1 MGMAEFGVPLILG
14 GLGAAGSA
22 LSGGAEGRIGSFGRG
37 SLAPTRRDLDPTML
51 GRSVAPIESLL
62 AALAGR
68 VSQPYTAPAAV
79 VQPPPM
85 FQGGGLPMPIGTT
98 GVDPALQR
106 PGLLGTPGLNFG
118 DRGYFSGA
126 YNPGRGT
133 RQYSDL
139 GMQNLGRIQQTP
151 PDVPEV
157 GAGLPQ
163 MQSAMELLGVHSD
176 PMGNL
181 FMDQTGLFTGANQGE
196 DGVNDHSP
204 EADPERPDPSGDP
217 QPTDPSS
224 PCGPGYEYDW
234 TLERCIKSDDP
245 CPGPHWEYDGVGC
258 RDV

>member
-1 MGMAEFGVPLILG
+1 MGMESVGVPLILG

-118 DRGYFSGA
+118 NEGYFSGA
-126 YNPGRGT
+126 YQPRGYA
-133 RQYSDL
+133 QPE
-139 GMQNLGRIQQTP
+139 MQNLGRIQQTP

-163 MQSAMELLGVHSD
+163 LQSAMELLGVHSD

-196 DGVNDHSP
+196 DGVNDTTP
-204 EADPERPDPSGDP
+204 EADNEPNREPDGPCAQYGSGWTYDPVTNLCSPPSP
-217 QPTDPSS
+217 
-224 PCGPGYEYDW
+224 
-234 TLERCIKSDDP
+234 
-245 CPGPHWEYDGVGC
+245 
-258 RDV
+258 

>member
-1 MGMAEFGVPLILG
+1 MGMAEVGVPLILG

-22 LSGGAEGRIGSFGRG
+22 LSGGAEGRIGSFGQG
-37 SLAPTRRDLDPTML
+37 SLAPTRQDLDPTML

-118 DRGYFSGA
+118 NEGYFSGA
-126 YNPGRGT
+126 YQPRGYA
-133 RQYSDL
+133 QPE
-139 GMQNLGRIQQTP
+139 MQNLGRIQQTP

-163 MQSAMELLGVHSD
+163 LQSAMELLGVHSD

-181 FMDQTGLFTGANQGE
+181 FMDQTGLFTGAGGNQGQ
-196 DGVNDHSP
+196 DGVNDLSP
-204 EADPERPDPSGDP
+204 EADNEPNRDPDGPCAQYGSGWTYDPVTNLCSPPSP
-217 QPTDPSS
+217 
-224 PCGPGYEYDW
+224 
-234 TLERCIKSDDP
+234 
-245 CPGPHWEYDGVGC
+245 
-258 RDV
+258 

>member
-1 MGMAEFGVPLILG
+1 MGMEAALPYIIG

-22 LSGGAEGRIGSFGRG
+22 LSGGAEGRIGSFGKKDY
-37 SLAPTRRDLDPTML
+37 APTRQDLDPTMM
-51 GRSVAPIESLL
+51 GRSLAPIESLL

-68 VSQPYTAPAAV
+68 ASYPYTAPAAV

-98 GVDPALQR
+98 GVDPGLQR

-126 YNPGRGT
+126 YNPGSGEK
-133 RQYSDL
+133 QYSAL

-163 MQSAMELLGVHSD
+163 LQSAMELLGVHSD

-181 FMDQTGLFTGANQGE
+181 FMDQTGLFTGAGT
-196 DGVNDHSP
+196 
-204 EADPERPDPSGDP
+204 PSGGDENGGRGGDDTDDGDP
-217 QPTDPSS
+217 RCPMEETVWDPATQE
-224 PCGPGYEYDW
+224 CRFIDGP
-234 TLERCIKSDDP
+234 P
-245 CPGPHWEYDGVGC
+245 AP
-258 RDV
+258 

>member
-1 MGMAEFGVPLILG
+1 MGMAEVGVPLILG

-118 DRGYFSGA
+118 NEGYFSGA
-126 YNPGRGT
+126 YQPRGYAQ
-133 RQYSDL
+133 RE
-139 GMQNLGRIQQTP
+139 MQNLGRIQQTP

-163 MQSAMELLGVHSD
+163 LQSAMELLGVHSD

-196 DGVNDHSP
+196 DGVNDTTP
-204 EADPERPDPSGDP
+204 EADNEPNRDPDGPCAQHGSGWTYDPVTNTCSPPS
-217 QPTDPSS
+217 
-224 PCGPGYEYDW
+224 
-234 TLERCIKSDDP
+234 
-245 CPGPHWEYDGVGC
+245 V
-258 RDV
+258 